1 MPWSGADRAW
11 PRPRASTLRY
21 SDAAQRAYR
30 RGIAFGLLATL
41 MTAVMNTLISRA
53 TPRIPLG
60 EVVFARSVAGIAILG
75 VILGRDIRRL
85 AGARAAP
92 AWIFGIAGTISILC
106 LFWNLRHANPG
117 TAYALFCLSPVFVL
131 IISWSVFGERIPP
144 HAVAGMVCACAGA
157 LLFNAVRATT
167 PSIIVVLVGLM
178 GAFAAGI
185 GYTSLRRSA
194 QKVPPALNVFALS
207 LVMLAGTA
215 TTAGQWTAP
224 TAPELAALVAIGILS
239 VSQLV
244 FTARSFSSL
253 PAAVASG
260 VALTSM
266 LWTVVF
272 ALPFGVVPAAIE
284 LLAYALVLLGVTI
297 INVQQQ
303 GRLQRVDPLV
313 DGTR

>member
-1 MPWSGADRAW
+1 
-11 PRPRASTLRY
+11 LRY
-21 SDAAQRAYR
+21 SDAAQLVYR
-30 RGIAFGLLATL
+30 RGIAFGLLASL
-41 MTAVMNTLISRA
+41 MTALMNTLVSRA
-53 TPRIPLG
+53 TLRLPLG
-60 EVVFARSVAGIAILG
+60 EVAFARSVAGIVILG
-75 VILGRDIRRL
+75 VILGRDVRHL
-85 AGARAAP
+85 AGSRAAP
-92 AWIFGIAGTISILC
+92 AWIFGTAGTASILC
-106 LFWNLRHANPG
+106 LFWNLKHANPG

-131 IISWSVFGERIPP
+131 IISRSIFGERVPP
-144 HAVAGMVCACAGA
+144 RAVAGVICACAGA
-157 LLFNAVRATT
+157 LLFNAVRAAT
-167 PSIIVVLVGLM
+167 PSVLVVFVGSV

-185 GYTSLRRSA
+185 SYTSLRRSA
-194 QKVPPALNVFALS
+194 QKLPAALNVFALS

-215 TTAGQWTAP
+215 TTAGQWIAP
-224 TAPELAALVAIGILS
+224 TAPEFAALVAIGILS

-253 PAAVASG
+253 PAAVASS

-303 GRLQRVDPLV
+303 GRLQRVGPLV
-313 DGTR
+313 DRAR